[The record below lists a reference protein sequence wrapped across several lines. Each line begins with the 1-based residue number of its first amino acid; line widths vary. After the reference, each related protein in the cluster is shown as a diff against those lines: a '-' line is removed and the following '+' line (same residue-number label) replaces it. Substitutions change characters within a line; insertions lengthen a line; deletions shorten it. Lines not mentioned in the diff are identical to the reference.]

1 MPKRG
6 AKKPDKRLDLPAAP
20 TTTKILP
27 MELRVGDRLTHET
40 GQWEV
45 VGRPYT
51 TACGKIVHV
60 RVLRL
65 DKPVATELRTWG
77 ANKRPPAQRSP
88 TCSTTSSPTSGFA
101 A

>member
-6 AKKPDKRLDLPAAP
+6 AKKPNKQLDLPAAP

-51 TACGKIVHV
+51 TACGKTVHV

-77 ANKRPPAQRSP
+77 ANERVSARRASAEEGKR
-88 TCSTTSSPTSGFA
+88 
-101 A
+101 

>member
-27 MELRVGDRLTHET
+27 MELRVGDRLTDET
-40 GQWEV
+40 GQWEA

-51 TACGKIVHV
+51 TACGKTVHV
-60 RVLRL
+60 RLLRL
-65 DKPVATELRTWG
+65 GKPVATELRTWG
-77 ANKRPPAQRSP
+77 ADERVSLRRP
-88 TCSTTSSPTSGFA
+88 
-101 A
+101 